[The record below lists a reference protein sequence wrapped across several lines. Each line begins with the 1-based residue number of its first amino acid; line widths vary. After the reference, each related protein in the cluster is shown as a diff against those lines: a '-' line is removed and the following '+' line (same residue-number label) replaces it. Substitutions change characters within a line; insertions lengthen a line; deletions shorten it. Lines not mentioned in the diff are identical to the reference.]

1 MGGKASLL
9 LVLAFSALF
18 GIMGTQILRTANEA
32 TDSYVHYYK
41 KTKAHDLA
49 VSGANMAVNE
59 IFINKSWTTG
69 YNNLAMDYG
78 IINVWVDLSVII
90 IEKYILLVISM
101 V

>member
-1 MGGKASLL
+1 MGGKAALL

-18 GIMGTQILRTANEA
+18 GIMGTQMLRTSNQA

-59 IFINKSWTTG
+59 IFMNKSWKAG
-69 YNNLAMDYG
+69 YSTIY
-78 IINVWVDLSVII
+78 
-90 IEKYILLVISM
+90 
-101 V
+101 